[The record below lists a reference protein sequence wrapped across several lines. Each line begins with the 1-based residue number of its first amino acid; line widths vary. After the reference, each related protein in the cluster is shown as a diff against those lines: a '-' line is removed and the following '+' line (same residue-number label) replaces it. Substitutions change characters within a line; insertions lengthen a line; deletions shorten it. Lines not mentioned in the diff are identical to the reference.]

1 MKRILYILSAIALLA
16 SCTEKMEDAIQVEGV
31 QTINAQFATTK
42 TINQG
47 IKTTWAKGDQMTVFY
62 TTQSRSLGVSC
73 FTQTEGT
80 SFSGNVRNLG
90 KGENDWYAFYP
101 YSLLNLD
108 PEAVLLDVPTTQT
121 QNGNNST
128 AHLIGDVDPLYGSA
142 KKVKYGDTP
151 NIQMHHTLANVKFT
165 VKNTECAPIKIT
177 KIEFTA
183 PSYITGAFTADITS
197 NQLTWNPFILAYK
210 TVVLYVSNGE
220 SIAPGQSAE
229 FSANILPNKGKGNY
243 NIRVTAI
250 SGGKFVVSHK
260 TVSSEFQFEAGK
272 TTTANHNFSVNG
284 QVDPTTEYKTYTKV
298 DEITPGK
305 SYVIVSN
312 GQALKNANGST
323 AAYSTSGLIS
333 GSTISIPENDV
344 NAVEWLASAQSGFDD
359 HGDFFFTNSNK
370 YLTRI
375 TQSNALTVQ
384 ATPEHRSVWTLD
396 EEGNDLYNI
405 NSKEQYVLYMSY
417 SNGTWNA
424 NSLDEPTNDIA
435 IYEADSYTPVPPTPT
450 GDKTYT
456 KVTKMT
462 AGKAY
467 VITTDGQAMKNT
479 SGSIE
484 TYSTSGKVSANT
496 ITIPADDVNSVEWV
510 ASKSSYP
517 SKGEF
522 YLANG
527 SKYIARVTSANTL
540 TLESSAT
547 EHSAWSLDAAG
558 NDLSQKNSSGQYTF
572 YITYANGSWTAN
584 TQSETNKLVI
594 YEADPSDPTPV
605 PPTPSGDTF
614 LLERSNV
621 HSYLEDASDRY
632 TNSNTST
639 SVINNY
645 CSNNGDDIPAPV
657 TLSWEGKATQIKIY
671 ENSTLVKTQTF
682 TSSSTVDIF
691 NLIPGKTYTYQVNNT
706 DNTTSTFRTTGTRRM
721 IKVSDTFNANHARN
735 CRDLG
740 GIKTADGKTLNYGLI
755 FRGTSMDEITEEE
768 KAILKNEL
776 GIKLDVDLRG
786 ESKNPL
792 GVDISNQYYSDG
804 DAIAVRNAETD
815 AKIGKTLTDILTYV
829 SNNKPV
835 YIHCS
840 YGADR
845 TGYICMILESLLG
858 VSLKDSDIDYELS
871 SFAKAILWNGG
882 RVRGTGQ
889 IAAFRTNFGSDPDK
903 VPTTVYNYAV
913 NDLKINPSLIDS
925 FRAAM
930 LEGYVPPTPGTVTYY
945 RVDEIKDGQEYL
957 IVSGG
962 HALKKTGET
971 SFSSVAVTDND
982 GEITIT
988 EDESLLWKVASG
1000 NAVSGYGDYTLSN
1013 GTSYLSRVE
1022 TVNTLSLGE
1031 FDSVNKKRYVW
1042 TYAGTNVN
1050 NKKYYLYFDG
1060 SDFTLGASGSV
1071 PTTNTYFY
1079 SKTKPVDTGVEYK
1092 KVTSITSGKK
1102 YIFVDAADAGKV
1114 FTGATAGTAA
1124 TATISGD
1131 SIKSS
1136 DLEGYEFT
1144 ITKGSSDNKYSI
1156 IFNDGKYLTC
1166 DYSNSSNGT
1175 YYTNTKCEFT
1185 LEKTAETHFFFY
1197 FYNNNGNQYI
1207 YYKAESSIFK
1217 IGGSGSKV
1225 GVNLYERQD

>member
-1 MKRILYILSAIALLA
+1 MSAIALLA

-31 QTINAQFATTK
+31 QTINAQLATTK

-47 IKTTWAKGDQMTVFY
+47 VKTTWAKGDRMTVFY
-62 TTQSRSLGVSC
+62 TTRSRSLGVSC
-73 FTQTEGT
+73 FTQTEGS
-80 SFSGNVRNLG
+80 SFSGNVKDLG
-90 KGENDWYAFYP
+90 RERNDWYAFYP

-108 PEAVLLDVPTTQT
+108 PKAVLLDVPSSQT

-142 KKVKYGDTP
+142 RNVRYGDTP
-151 NIQMHHTLANVKFT
+151 NIQMHHALANVKFT

-220 SIAPGQSAE
+220 CIAPGQSAE

-250 SGGKFVVSHK
+250 CGGKCVVSHK

-284 QVDPTTEYKTYTKV
+284 QIDPTTEYKTYTKV

-375 TQSNALTVQ
+375 TQSNELKVQ
-384 ATPEHRSVWTLD
+384 ATPEHRSAWTLD

-405 NSKEQYVLYMSY
+405 NSKEQYVLFMSY

-424 NSLDEPTNDIA
+424 NSIDEPTNDIA
-435 IYEADSYTPVPPTPT
+435 IYEADSYTPVPPTP
-450 GDKTYT
+450 
-456 KVTKMT
+456 
-462 AGKAY
+462 
-467 VITTDGQAMKNT
+467 
-479 SGSIE
+479 SG
-484 TYSTSGKVSANT
+484 
-496 ITIPADDVNSVEWV
+496 
-510 ASKSSYP
+510 
-517 SKGEF
+517 
-522 YLANG
+522 
-527 SKYIARVTSANTL
+527 
-540 TLESSAT
+540 T
-547 EHSAWSLDAAG
+547 E
-558 NDLSQKNSSGQYTF
+558 
-572 YITYANGSWTAN
+572 
-584 TQSETNKLVI
+584 
-594 YEADPSDPTPV
+594 
-605 PPTPSGDTF
+605 F
-614 LLERSNV
+614 LLERPKV
-621 HSYLEDASDRY
+621 HSYLEDASARY
-632 TNSNTST
+632 TNCNTST

-657 TLSWEGKATQIKIY
+657 TLNWEGKATKIDIY

-721 IKVSDTFNANHARN
+721 IKVSNTFDANHARN

-755 FRGTSMDEITEEE
+755 FRGSNMDNLNSTE
-768 KAILKNEL
+768 KAVLKDEL

-792 GVDISNQYYSDG
+792 GVNISHQYYADG

-858 VSLKDSDIDYELS
+858 VQLKDSDIDYELS

-930 LEGYVPPTPGTVTYY
+930 LEGYVPPTPSTVTYY
-945 RVDEIKDGQEYL
+945 RVDEIKNGQEYL

-1000 NAVSGYGDYTLSN
+1000 YAESGYGDYTLSN
-1013 GTSYLSRVE
+1013 GTSYLSRVQNE
-1022 TVNTLSLGE
+1022 NTLSLGN
-1031 FDSVNKKRYVW
+1031 FDSASSKRYVW

-1060 SDFTLGASGSV
+1060 SDFTLSKSERV
-1071 PTTNTYFY
+1071 PSTDTYFY
-1079 SKTKPVDTGVEYK
+1079 SKTKPVDTSVEYK

-1102 YIFVDAADAGKV
+1102 YIFVDAEDAGKV
-1114 FTGATAGTAA
+1114 FTGATAGTAVN
-1124 TATISGD
+1124 ATISGGT
-1131 SIKSS
+1131 IKSG

-1156 IFNDGKYLTC
+1156 VFNDGKHLTC
-1166 DYSNSSNGT
+1166 DYSKSSNGT
-1175 YYTNTKCEFT
+1175 YYSSTKCEFT
-1185 LEKTAETHFFFY
+1185 LEKTVGENFFFY
-1197 FYNNNGNQYI
+1197 FYNNNANQYI
-1207 YYKAESSIFK
+1207 YYKTASNIFK
-1217 IGGSGSKV
+1217 IGGSGNTV
-1225 GVNLYERQD
+1225 GIHLYERQD